1 MERTSSKNDP
11 RIGPVTGRALMKPLR
26 WNDSQWTAEVKK
38 VQRCASTSYDG
49 GRGLETQFE
58 YSPVAPYTQQR
69 CFLVGDGNLEGLTL
83 LLKIN
88 AVYQDPNPPVLHRFF
103 IPTDDA
109 LVSLRLFDKGMLM
122 EIHVDPDRVGRRKP
136 VGDYWAITF
145 RAHSKQ
151 EHKNARAMMR
161 RIESL
166 TREMPDAFFKY
177 RNFFTKVGL
186 AADGKTRSPPREPT
200 EGFYQHELSSGHKMI
215 FTGAFA
221 TAPFLRALGH
231 DIVRP
236 ARQVSMDPEEGQNL
250 VEQPRLLCSMIR
262 PTTSNAYL
270 FSSLAPSGAVSV
282 NVIKKGKREKVLSKR
297 ETRRA
302 KRTLQALKAIAPES
316 DNGDGDRPESSQ
328 GTPPPFYFGPFEIK
342 SPQPTTGAQT
352 AAAEQ

>member
-1 MERTSSKNDP
+1 MST
-11 RIGPVTGRALMKPLR
+11 RIVWGDENL
-26 WNDSQWTAEVKK
+26 
-38 VQRCASTSYDG
+38 
-49 GRGLETQFE
+49 LETTGP
-58 YSPVAPYTQQR
+58 SP
-69 CFLVGDGNLEGLTL
+69 
-83 LLKIN
+83 
-88 AVYQDPNPPVLHRFF
+88 
-103 IPTDDA
+103 
-109 LVSLRLFDKGMLM
+109 S
-122 EIHVDPDRVGRRKP
+122 
-136 VGDYWAITF
+136 
-145 RAHSKQ
+145 RAYSKQ

-166 TREMPDAFFKY
+166 TREMPDVFFKH

-250 VEQPRLLCSMIR
+250 
-262 PTTSNAYL
+262 
-270 FSSLAPSGAVSV
+270 
-282 NVIKKGKREKVLSKR
+282 GKRDKVLSKR

-302 KRTLQALKAIAPES
+302 KRTLQALKAIAPDS

-328 GTPPPFYFGPFEIK
+328 GTPSFYFGPLEIK

-352 AAAEQ
+352 AAAEQQHRATSSVAADGSSQPTVAGTSDVDDEDTDAPEDSSIRGIFKERTRKGKTEYLVDWEPASDGEEYDPS